1 MKLTPLICSEIVSKP
16 ATEMWR
22 TIVVVIPVVLPSLLL
37 FIIVLVPIN
46 CINGHVVWWF
56 VTMITHPKKWD
67 VSEIIKNLNW
77 ERLAINGH
85 LINLSLP
92 VRYLLQS
99 VQLYS
104 RRLQNK
110 ALNTIHINN
119 NCYTFQGKISDFC
132 LSTFWYKNWDF
143 LFLWSMVLIHGRPTR
158 TNSRNLSALTLSTC
172 AKQFCIQLS
181 ITKNNPWKYE
191 LRNNNICPRIPVK
204 TLLKI

>member
-1 MKLTPLICSEIVSKP
+1 MKLTPLIYSEIVSKP

-77 ERLAINGH
+77 EWLAINGH

-92 VRYLLQS
+92 VGNLLQS
-99 VQLYS
+99 VQLHS
-104 RRLQNK
+104 RHLQNK
-110 ALNTIHINN
+110 AFNTIHINN
-119 NCYTFQGKISDFC
+119 NCYTFEGKYPIFACLLFGIKIVISNC
-132 LSTFWYKNWDF
+132 LFVTN
-143 LFLWSMVLIHGRPTR
+143 LLIH
-158 TNSRNLSALTLSTC
+158 
-172 AKQFCIQLS
+172 
-181 ITKNNPWKYE
+181 
-191 LRNNNICPRIPVK
+191 
-204 TLLKI
+204 